1 VIRQE
6 NSQFRNVELWA
17 ALLPRWTVTTMWMAL
32 LVPLNDPETYDA
44 LGNQSALESGGRLH
58 GTTDAGSK
66 VHEGTPL

>member
-17 ALLPRWTVTTMWMAL
+17 ALLPRWTVTTKWMAL
-32 LVPLNDPETYDA
+32 LGPLNDSETYDA
-44 LGNQSALESGGRLH
+44 LGKSIGLESGGRLH
-58 GTTDAGSK
+58 GRTDAGSK

>member
-32 LVPLNDPETYDA
+32 LVPLNDPEIYDA
-44 LGNQSALESGGRLH
+44 LGESIGPRIRRSSPSE
-58 GTTDAGSK
+58 DRCW
-66 VHEGTPL
+66 